1 MNVYNLGKKII
12 FNCFFLQNGD
22 GLVQANVQTVLS
34 ISGSLSDLVI
44 VYLRDEVPGV
54 ARGI

>member
-12 FNCFFLQNGD
+12 FHCFFLQNGD

>member
-1 MNVYNLGKKII
+1 MFTILEKKLFLIV
-12 FNCFFLQNGD
+12 FFLQNGD

-44 VYLRDEVPGV
+44 VYLRAEVPGV